1 MTAGRFSTDVY
12 AQRLSSAAS
21 AAAEAGLAGL
31 VITPGY
37 DLRYLVGSRAQTF
50 ERLTALVLPSTGDD
64 PTVMV
69 PRLELAALKESAV
82 TELGLPVRDW
92 ADGDDP
98 YRLVADALG
107 GAPAATAVTDSMP
120 ALHLLPLAD
129 VLGVVP
135 VLATDVLRRLR
146 MIKDAAEID
155 ALRKA
160 GAAIDRVHARVPE
173 FLVPGRTEADV
184 AADIAEAIVAEGHS
198 EVAFIIVG
206 SGPHGADPHHE
217 CSDRELRA
225 GDIVVVDIGGP
236 YEPGY
241 NSDSTRTYSI
251 GEPDP
256 EVALRYSVLQRA
268 QQAAVEA
275 VRPGVTAQQVDAA
288 ARDVLAADG
297 LAEAFVHR
305 TGHGIG
311 LSVHEEPYI
320 VAGNDLTLEE
330 GMAFSVEPGIY
341 FPGQW
346 GARIEDIVVV
356 TGDGA
361 LAVNNR
367 PHELVVVARRPR
379 ARRFLLLGAVEQV
392 RRAQDTL
399 DTHLDHHA
407 ARVDPRGAVALG
419 VAQFGVADGLGI
431 GVHAGL
437 AFQRQPP
444 RAVDLAEHGE
454 PAVLRV
460 HRLLR
465 TTRGDD
471 PGHVG
476 LGIER
481 KPDRHHVR

>member
-1 MTAGRFSTDVY
+1 MTASRFRTDVY
-12 AQRLSSAAS
+12 AQRIRM
-21 AAAEAGLAGL
+21 AAAAAADAGLAGL

-50 ERLTALVLPSTGDD
+50 ERLTALVLPAAGEA
-64 PTVMV
+64 TVVV
-69 PRLELAALKESAV
+69 PRMELASLKESAV
-82 TELGLPVRDW
+82 TELGLTVRDW
-92 ADGDDP
+92 VDGDDP

-107 GAPAATAVTDSMP
+107 GAPAGPSGRLAVATAVTDSMP

-135 VLATDVLRRLR
+135 VLATGVLRRLR

-155 ALRKA
+155 SLRKA
-160 GAAIDRVHARVPE
+160 GAAIDRVHARVPD

-217 CSDRELRA
+217 CSDRDLRA

-256 EVALRYSVLQRA
+256 EVARRYAVLQRA
-268 QQAAVEA
+268 QRAAVEA
-275 VRPGVTAQQVDAA
+275 VRPGVTAEQVDAV
-288 ARDVLAADG
+288 ARDVLAAEG
-297 LAEAFVHR
+297 LADAFVHR

-320 VAGNDLTLEE
+320 VAGNDLVLEE

-356 TGDGA
+356 TADGA
-361 LAVNNR
+361 LPVNNQ
-367 PHELVVVARRPR
+367 PHELVVVSAGP
-379 ARRFLLLGAVEQV
+379 GA
-392 RRAQDTL
+392 
-399 DTHLDHHA
+399 
-407 ARVDPRGAVALG
+407 
-419 VAQFGVADGLGI
+419 
-431 GVHAGL
+431 AG
-437 AFQRQPP
+437 
-444 RAVDLAEHGE
+444 
-454 PAVLRV
+454 
-460 HRLLR
+460 
-465 TTRGDD
+465 
-471 PGHVG
+471 
-476 LGIER
+476 
-481 KPDRHHVR
+481 

>member
-1 MTAGRFSTDVY
+1 MTASRFSTDVY
-12 AQRLSSAAS
+12 AHRLR
-21 AAAEAGLAGL
+21 AAAAAAADAGLAGL

-37 DLRYLVGSRAQTF
+37 DLRYLVASRAQTF
-50 ERLTALVLPSTGDD
+50 ERLTALVLPATGE
-64 PTVMV
+64 PTVVV
-69 PRLELAALKESAV
+69 PRMELASLKESAV
-82 TELGLPVRDW
+82 TELGLTVRDW
-92 ADGDDP
+92 VDGDDP

-107 GAPAATAVTDSMP
+107 GAPAEQSGRLAVATAVTDSMP

-256 EVALRYSVLQRA
+256 EVARRYAVLQRA

-275 VRPGVTAQQVDAA
+275 VRPGVTAEQIDAV
-288 ARDVLAADG
+288 AREVLAAEG
-297 LAEAFVHR
+297 LADAFVHR

-320 VAGNDLTLEE
+320 VAGNRLPLEA

-341 FPGQW
+341 FPGHW

-356 TGDGA
+356 TADGA
-361 LAVNNR
+361 LSVNNR
-367 PHELVVVARRPR
+367 PHELLVV
-379 ARRFLLLGAVEQV
+379 
-392 RRAQDTL
+392 
-399 DTHLDHHA
+399 
-407 ARVDPRGAVALG
+407 
-419 VAQFGVADGLGI
+419 
-431 GVHAGL
+431 
-437 AFQRQPP
+437 
-444 RAVDLAEHGE
+444 
-454 PAVLRV
+454 PAV
-460 HRLLR
+460 
-465 TTRGDD
+465 
-471 PGHVG
+471 PGAAG
-476 LGIER
+476 
-481 KPDRHHVR
+481 